1 MLRRAVTVNK
11 RPGIHLK
18 PAASIVALAQRFS
31 SEIRLLRDDRIAN
44 AKSIMGVLGLEA
56 EFGARITIEVQG
68 EDEKDAMEALVQLV
82 NNNFDSEA

>member
-1 MLRRAVTVNK
+1 
-11 RPGIHLK
+11 
-18 PAASIVALAQRFS
+18 
-31 SEIRLLRDDRIAN
+31 
-44 AKSIMGVLGLEA
+44 MGVLGLEA